1 MTPAVFIDP
10 AVRPCQAGDCLTLTG
25 SEAHHAAAVRRIQVG
40 ETIDLTDGC
49 GLRVRGQVTA
59 VAKNPASLTLQVDT
73 CTQEPA
79 PRPRLILVQALAKA
93 GRDEAAIE
101 MAVEVGADEIIPW
114 QAARSIVTW
123 PAAKAEKK
131 RQRWADIVMAA
142 AKQSRRAYLP
152 TVQPLHTTKQLSA
165 TLADAHILVLHEQ
178 ASVPMTSAQLSAP
191 ALAVVVGPEGGIT
204 QAEVDLFGE
213 HAAQAV
219 TVGPYVMRSST
230 AGPIALAHLA
240 ERCGRWSV

>member
-10 AVRPCQAGDCLTLTG
+10 GLQPRQAGNQVTLTG
-25 SEAHHAAAVRRIQVG
+25 AEAHHAVTVRRIHVG
-40 ETIDLTDGC
+40 ETVDLTDGR
-49 GLRVRGQVTA
+49 GLRIRGQVTT
-59 VAKNPASLTLQVDT
+59 VAKNPATLTLQVST

-79 PRPRLILVQALAKA
+79 PRPRLILVQALAKG

-131 RQRWADIVMAA
+131 RQRWADIAAAA

-152 TVQPLHTTKQLSA
+152 HVQPLHTTTQLIA
-165 TLADAHILVLHEQ
+165 TLSQAHILVLHEQ
-178 ASVPMTSAQLSAP
+178 AIVPIARMELSAA

-204 QAEVDLFGE
+204 PAEIDLLSE

-219 TVGPYVMRSST
+219 TVGPYVMRTST

-240 ERCGRWSV
+240 ARCGRWSV